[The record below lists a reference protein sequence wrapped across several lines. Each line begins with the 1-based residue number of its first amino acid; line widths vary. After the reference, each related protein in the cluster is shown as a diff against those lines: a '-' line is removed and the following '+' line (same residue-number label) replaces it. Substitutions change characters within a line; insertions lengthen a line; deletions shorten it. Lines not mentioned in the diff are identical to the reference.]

1 MPDPSDRSADRA
13 SVATTI
19 LPESDRPQ
27 AGGPPTDVVMFV
39 IVWCPS
45 EPERVGEVAILGE
58 GGPPLVLGRGPS
70 PDGVEPRLRF
80 SRQRPGSMTPTPPLV
95 APGLSRRQL
104 LIHPREDGADV
115 ERLGQCTL
123 EINGRTT
130 DAALVRPGDVVHLRR
145 ELLLYCARR
154 PEKIPPLRL
163 FPEGSVGVF
172 GEADGNGIVGEAPCV
187 WRLREKLAF
196 AAKADTHSLLLGE
209 SGTGKELAAR
219 AVHHLSARGLQQF
232 VARNAATLPA
242 GLIDAEL
249 FGNAKNY
256 PNPGMA
262 ERRGLIGEA
271 DGGSLF
277 LDEIGELPVELQAH
291 LLRVLDGDGEYQRLG
306 EGVARRS
313 NFRLIAATN
322 RDPTLLKHDFAA
334 RFTARIELPN
344 LTKRR
349 EDIPLI
355 ARHLL
360 LRAARRSGDIAKP
373 FIETTPSGYEYAR
386 FDGDLVAAL
395 LRRDFTTNL
404 RELDALLWRAM
415 GESHDDVIEAP
426 PELRG
431 HGSGEHRLG
440 VTVQRPS
447 DEPPSVPPV
456 NTPSAPRVSPGQ
468 TPPPQRPEPG
478 ADEIR
483 EALRSQHGRV
493 THAAR
498 ALGLSSR
505 YALYRLMKKHGMG
518 SDPPPAAEPGE
529 PPSAPPSSP
538 DFDG

>member
-1 MPDPSDRSADRA
+1 
-13 SVATTI
+13 
-19 LPESDRPQ
+19 
-27 AGGPPTDVVMFV
+27 
-39 IVWCPS
+39 
-45 EPERVGEVAILGE
+45 
-58 GGPPLVLGRGPS
+58 
-70 PDGVEPRLRF
+70 
-80 SRQRPGSMTPTPPLV
+80 MTPTSPLV

-104 LIHPREDGADV
+104 LIHPRGNGADI

-123 EINGRTT
+123 EVNGRPT
-130 DAALVRPGDVVHLRR
+130 DAATIQAGDVVHLRR
-145 ELLLYCARR
+145 ELLLYCVRR

-163 FPEGSVGVF
+163 FPEAMVGAF
-172 GEADGNGIVGEAPCV
+172 GEADANGVVGEAPCV

-219 AVHHLSARGLQQF
+219 AVHHLSARSLQQF
-232 VARNAATLPA
+232 VARNAATLPS

-277 LDEIGELPVELQAH
+277 LDEIGELPFELQAH

-322 RDPTLLKHDFAA
+322 RDSSTLKHDFAA
-334 RFTARIELPN
+334 RFTARIEMPN
-344 LTKRR
+344 LTRRR

-373 FIETTPSGYEYAR
+373 FIATTPSGYAYAR
-386 FDGDLVAAL
+386 FGEELVASL
-395 LRRDFTTNL
+395 FRRDFTTNL

-426 PELRG
+426 PELRA
-431 HGSGEHRLG
+431 GSGEHRLG
-440 VTVQRPS
+440 ITVTRPS
-447 DEPPSVPPV
+447 DEPPSLPPILAP
-456 NTPSAPRVSPGQ
+456 NAPRLSPGQ
-468 TPPPQRPEPG
+468 TPPPLRPEPG

-483 EALRSQHGRV
+483 EALRAQQGRV

-505 YALYRLMKKHGMG
+505 YALYRLMKKHGID
-518 SDPPPAAEPGE
+518 SDPPPPGR
-529 PPSAPPSSP
+529 S
-538 DFDG
+538 DFDV

>member
-1 MPDPSDRSADRA
+1 MLIIA
-13 SVATTI
+13 
-19 LPESDRPQ
+19 
-27 AGGPPTDVVMFV
+27 
-39 IVWCPS
+39 WCPS
-45 EPERVGEVAILGE
+45 EPERVGEVALLGE
-58 GGPPLVLGRGPS
+58 GGPPMVLGRGPS

-80 SRQRPGSMTPTPPLV
+80 ARQRPGSMTPTAPLV

-123 EINGRTT
+123 EDNGRPT
-130 DAALVRPGDVVHLRR
+130 DAALIRPGDVLHLRR
-145 ELLLYCARR
+145 ELVLYCARR

-163 FPEGSVGVF
+163 FPEASAGAF
-172 GEADGNGIVGEAPCV
+172 GEADVNGIVGEAPCV

-232 VARNAATLPA
+232 VARNAATLPS

-277 LDEIGELPVELQAH
+277 LDEIGELPFELQAH

-306 EGVARRS
+306 EGNARRS

-322 RDPTLLKHDFAA
+322 RDPAMLKHDFAA
-334 RFTARIELPN
+334 RFTARIEMPN

-373 FIETTPSGYEYAR
+373 FIETTRSGYEYAR

-395 LRRDFTTNL
+395 FRRDFTTNL

-415 GESHDDVIEAP
+415 GESHDDIIEAP
-426 PELRG
+426 PELRNF
-431 HGSGEHRLG
+431 GSGSHAVG
-440 VTVQRPS
+440 ITVQRPS
-447 DEPPSVPPV
+447 DEPPSLPPV
-456 NTPSAPRVSPGQ
+456 LPAPPGLPRVTHPGL
-468 TPPPQRPEPG
+468 TPAPQKPEPG
-478 ADEIR
+478 AEEIR
-483 EALRSQHGRV
+483 EALRAQHGRV

-505 YALYRLMKKHGMG
+505 YALYRLMKKHNID
-518 SDPPPAAEPGE
+518 SDPPP
-529 PPSAPPSSP
+529 PPDRT

>member
-1 MPDPSDRSADRA
+1 M
-13 SVATTI
+13 
-19 LPESDRPQ
+19 L
-27 AGGPPTDVVMFV
+27 V

-45 EPERVGEVAILGE
+45 EPERVGEVALLGE
-58 GGPPLVLGRGPS
+58 GGPPMVLGRGPS
-70 PDGVEPRLRF
+70 PDGIELRLRF
-80 SRQRPGSMTPTPPLV
+80 FRQRPGELTATAPLS

-104 LIHPREDGADV
+104 LVHPREDGADL
-115 ERLGQCTL
+115 ERLGQCAL
-123 EINGRTT
+123 EVNGRPVE
-130 DAALVRPGDVVHLRR
+130 AALVRPGDVIYLRR
-145 ELLLYCARR
+145 ELLLYCVRR

-163 FPEGSVGVF
+163 FPETSIGAF
-172 GEADGNGIVGEAPCV
+172 GEADANGIVGEAPCV

-232 VARNAATLPA
+232 VARNAATLPS

-249 FGNAKNY
+249 FGNARNY

-277 LDEIGELPVELQAH
+277 LDEIGELPFELQSH
-291 LLRVLDGDGEYQRLG
+291 LLRVLDGEGEYQRLG
-306 EGVARRS
+306 EGAARRS

-322 RDPTLLKHDFAA
+322 RDPGTLKHDFAA
-334 RFTARIELPN
+334 RFAARIEMPN
-344 LTKRR
+344 LTRRR

-360 LRAARRSGDIAKP
+360 LRAAKRSGDIARP
-373 FIETTPSGYEYAR
+373 FIATTESGYAYAR
-386 FDGDLVAAL
+386 FDGALMAAL

-415 GESHDDVIEAP
+415 GESHDDTIVAP

-431 HGSGEHRLG
+431 FDSGEHRLG
-440 VTVQRPS
+440 LALARPS
-447 DEPPSVPPV
+447 DEPQGP
-456 NTPSAPRVSPGQ
+456 APFGPRPSPGH
-468 TPPPQRPEPG
+468 TPPPLRPDPG
-478 ADEIR
+478 ADDIR
-483 EALRSQHGRV
+483 EALRTQRGRV

-505 YALYRLMKKHGMG
+505 YALYRLMKKYGIETE
-518 SDPPPAAEPGE
+518 PPPPG
-529 PPSAPPSSP
+529 APPPP
-538 DFDG
+538 DEER

>member
-1 MPDPSDRSADRA
+1 MPDPSERSPA
-13 SVATTI
+13 STATI

-27 AGGPPTDVVMFV
+27 AGGPTPDIAMLV

-45 EPERVGEVAILGE
+45 EPDRVGEVAVLGE
-58 GGPPLVLGRGPS
+58 GGPPMVLGRGPS

-80 SRQRPGSMTPTPPLV
+80 SRQRPGSMTATAPLV

-104 LIHPREDGADV
+104 LVHPREDGADV
-115 ERLGQCTL
+115 ERLGQCQL
-123 EINGRTT
+123 EVNGRPT
-130 DAALVRPGDVVHLRR
+130 DAALVRPGDVIHLRR
-145 ELLLYCARR
+145 ELILYCVRR

-163 FPEGSVGVF
+163 FPEADVGTF
-172 GEADGNGIVGEAPCV
+172 GEADANGIVGEAPCV

-196 AAKADTHSLLLGE
+196 AAKADTHALLLGE

-232 VARNAATLPA
+232 VARNAATLPS

-277 LDEIGELPVELQAH
+277 LDEIGELPFELQAH
-291 LLRVLDGDGEYQRLG
+291 LLRVMDADGEYQRLG

-322 RDPTLLKHDFAA
+322 RDPATLKHDFAA

-386 FDGDLVAAL
+386 FGEDLVASL
-395 LRRDFTTNL
+395 FRRDFTTNL
-404 RELDALLWRAM
+404 RELDAILWRAM

-431 HGSGEHRLG
+431 GSGSGEHRIG

-447 DEPPSVPPV
+447 DEPPSLPPV
-456 NTPSAPRVSPGQ
+456 PAPPGLPRMNAGMTP
-468 TPPPQRPEPG
+468 PPPQRAEPSG
-478 ADEIR
+478 DEIR
-483 EALRSQHGRV
+483 EALRAQHGRV

-498 ALGLSSR
+498 QLGLSSR
-505 YALYRLMKKHGMG
+505 YALYRLMKKHGID
-518 SDPPPAAEPGE
+518 SDPPPPGR
-529 PPSAPPSSP
+529 S
-538 DFDG
+538 DFE